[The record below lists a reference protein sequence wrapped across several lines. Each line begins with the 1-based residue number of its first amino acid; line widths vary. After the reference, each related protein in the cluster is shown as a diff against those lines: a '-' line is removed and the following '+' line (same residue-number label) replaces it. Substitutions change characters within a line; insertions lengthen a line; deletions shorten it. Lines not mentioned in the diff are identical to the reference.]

1 MIHEYGMLDAKHLTL
16 MNITKEPLNQN
27 KMRTVL
33 KIIALPVILV
43 ISFIKAVITNTRNLF
58 ITFKSE

>member
-1 MIHEYGMLDAKHLTL
+1 MKI
-16 MNITKEPLNQN
+16 
-27 KMRTVL
+27 VL
-33 KIIALPVILV
+33 KIIALPFILV

>member
-1 MIHEYGMLDAKHLTL
+1 MTA
-16 MNITKEPLNQN
+16 
-27 KMRTVL
+27 VL
-33 KIIALPVILV
+33 KIIVLPFILV